1 MKLAIV
7 QYVAIASMR
16 KEGGRGGR
24 GGREGDL
31 EAFMEGALAVELI
44 DEIPDDFAVTLELYV
59 HLLALLLQQL
69 PDKPCA
75 SLLRARALQKV

>member
-1 MKLAIV
+1 
-7 QYVAIASMR
+7 
-16 KEGGRGGR
+16 
-24 GGREGDL
+24 
-31 EAFMEGALAVELI
+31 MEGALAVELI

-75 SLLRARALQKV
+75 SLLRVRALQKV